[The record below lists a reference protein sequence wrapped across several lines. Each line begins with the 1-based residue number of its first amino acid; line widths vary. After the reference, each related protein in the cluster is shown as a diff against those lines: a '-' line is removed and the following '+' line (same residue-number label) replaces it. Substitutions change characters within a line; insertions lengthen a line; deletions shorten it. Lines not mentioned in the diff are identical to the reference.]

1 MAECRVPVYEWF
13 IVIFWLFSLCMALCS
28 STEKECQNC
37 AAVCYKV
44 SHLCKLKADLQP
56 AHSLFLAS
64 LLALHSY
71 LFFPFIKADHPSVSA
86 ASAMSLAMHCF
97 QWFDAEIDLSS
108 HFLNVNWH
116 DNILLTPLS
125 RPGSTLHAWGE
136 QGWFFFSS
144 HCSHRIPK
152 ELLYQTGMIR
162 QRQSCLESHQSEV
175 QELPIVSLN
184 PCINS
189 KGTAATAQVRRLE
202 MQALVQLQGDFLSL
216 LNFC

>member
-1 MAECRVPVYEWF
+1 
-13 IVIFWLFSLCMALCS
+13 MALCS

-125 RPGSTLHAWGE
+125 RPGSTLTCLGGAGMIFFLFTLFPQDS
-136 QGWFFFSS
+136 QGIAISD
-144 HCSHRIPK
+144 RDDQAK
-152 ELLYQTGMIR
+152 AELLG
-162 QRQSCLESHQSEV
+162 V
-175 QELPIVSLN
+175 APV
-184 PCINS
+184 
-189 KGTAATAQVRRLE
+189 
-202 MQALVQLQGDFLSL
+202 
-216 LNFC
+216 